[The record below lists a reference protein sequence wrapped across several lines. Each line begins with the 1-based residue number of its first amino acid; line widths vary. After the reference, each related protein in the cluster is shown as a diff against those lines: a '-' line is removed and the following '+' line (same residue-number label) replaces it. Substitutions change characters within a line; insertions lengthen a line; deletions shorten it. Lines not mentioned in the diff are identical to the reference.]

1 MVKPHPTSNQAFST
15 VSGSGT
21 VTMRI
26 FLLVILSCFTFVK
39 IQAQQSYADSLKNV
53 SLYAKEDSTKTIA
66 LYRLS
71 WYYSLLYP
79 DSALYYADK
88 LIQLSTEENFLP
100 AKALGYICKGEA
112 LDRIASYPESLE
124 AAFQGLEMA
133 KTLNTHRSF
142 AMGRAYSLI
151 GHVYNMT
158 GNEKESVEYFHTAL
172 GLLETSH
179 EYSEDLCLAR
189 FSMAF
194 SMLATGDKD
203 SALYYVRKAKSMFAN
218 PMNQR
223 DPGPWLCLITGNIY
237 RMAEN
242 YDSAEYY
249 YREGIKV
256 TEKFNAPFA
265 GVLFYEN
272 LANILYQK
280 KEMDSCIYY
289 AQRSL
294 AMCQKYKYK
303 NFEIG
308 VSGFL
313 AGVYDKINVD
323 SAYKYIK
330 IMVASNDEVNNASRG
345 RQFQKVSSD
354 VEKKEKEL
362 EDQKARFRNS
372 LKLYGLIMLLSFFAL
387 IAIIF
392 WRNNRQRKKANTLLT
407 EKKEKLELTLA
418 ELKSTQYQ
426 LIQSEKMASLG
437 ELTAGI
443 AHEIQNPLNFVNNFS
458 EVNEELLRELK
469 IEAGKGNLEDVKAI
483 ANDIALNSEKIN
495 HHGKRAE
502 TIVKGMLQHSRT
514 SSGQKEPTDINK
526 LADEYLK
533 LAYHGL
539 RARDKSFNAN
549 LKTEFDN
556 SIGKINV
563 APQEIGRV
571 ILNVINNAFYAV
583 NEKQKQNV
591 HGYEP
596 TVAITTAKRNG
607 KVEIR
612 VKDNGIG
619 IPQKIVDK
627 IFQPFFTSKP
637 AGQGTGLG
645 LSLAYDIIAK
655 GHGGELKVDTKESE
669 GSEFIIWLP
678 LH

>member
-1 MVKPHPTSNQAFST
+1 
-15 VSGSGT
+15 
-21 VTMRI
+21 MRI
-26 FLLVILSCFTFVK
+26 FLLLILSCFIFVN

-53 SLYAKEDSTKTIA
+53 SLYAKEDSTRTFA

-79 DSALYYADK
+79 DSALYYADQ
-88 LIQLSTEENFLP
+88 LIQFSTKKNYLP

-112 LDRIASYPESLE
+112 LDRIGSYPESLE
-124 AAFQGLEMA
+124 AAFQGLEIA
-133 KTLNTHRSF
+133 RSLNTHRSF
-142 AMGRAYSLI
+142 VTGRAYSLI

-158 GNEKESVEYFHTAL
+158 GNSKESVEYFHTAL
-172 GLLETSH
+172 GLLEESN
-179 EYSEDLCLAR
+179 EYAEDLCLAR
-189 FSMAF
+189 FSMSF
-194 SMLATGDKD
+194 SMLETGNKD
-203 SALYYVRKAKSMFAN
+203 SALYYVRKAKSMFAD

-237 RMAEN
+237 RLGEN

-272 LANILYQK
+272 LANILYKK
-280 KEMDSCIYY
+280 KEMDSSVYY
-289 AQRSL
+289 AKRSL
-294 AMCQKYKYK
+294 TLCQKYKYK
-303 NFEIG
+303 NFEVG

-313 AGVYDKINVD
+313 AEVYDKTNVD

-330 IMVASNDEVNNASRG
+330 IMVAANEEVNNASKG

-354 VEKKEKEL
+354 VEKKEREL
-362 EDQKARFRNS
+362 EDAQTRFRNS
-372 LKLYGLIMLLSFFAL
+372 LKLYGLITLLSFSVL

-407 EKKEKLELTLA
+407 EKKEKLEHALT

-469 IEAGKGNLEDVKAI
+469 IEAEKGNLEDVKAI

-495 HHGKRAE
+495 HHGKRAD
-502 TIVKGMLQHSRT
+502 TIVKGMLQHSRA

-526 LADEYLK
+526 LADEYLR

-549 LKTEFDN
+549 LKTELDN

-563 APQEIGRV
+563 APQEMGRV

-583 NEKQKQNV
+583 NEKQKQNLN
-591 HGYEP
+591 GYQP
-596 TVAITTAKRNG
+596 TVTLTTAKRNG
-607 KVEIR
+607 KVEIK

-627 IFQPFFTSKP
+627 IFQPFFTTKP
-637 AGQGTGLG
+637 TGQGTGLG
-645 LSLAYDIIAK
+645 LSLAYDIITK
-655 GHGGELKVDTKESE
+655 GHGGELGMETKEGE
-669 GSEFIIWLP
+669 GSEFIIRLP
-678 LH
+678 LN